1 MIKTCQVV
9 KARRRGSLQIQLDS
23 ASIAQVILQIIIVM
37 ILKITVT
44 MASRDNHGCFSS
56 LPQGV
61 KVCQKRKILPNCR
74 WKIIKI
80 QSCPKLAV
88 KLFSSIR
95 PRSDRIWHFAT
106 EWGCQRESIGN
117 VDDDDPRSG
126 IGLVLI
132 TDVTEQRLEYPSL
145 GAGLRS
151 NSGLASGS
159 GLGHRSRITDSYRSN
174 HTLAPDPA
182 NCFNLPLKIHWTW
195 SRLAGGIYW
204 KVS

>member
-1 MIKTCQVV
+1 MQRSC
-9 KARRRGSLQIQLDS
+9 RSSLWLSWKSVWLWCIF
-23 ASIAQVILQIIIVM
+23 
-37 ILKITVT
+37 
-44 MASRDNHGCFSS
+44 ASRDPYGCFSS

-74 WKIIKI
+74 WEKIKI
-80 QSCPKLAV
+80 QSSKAV
-88 KLFSSIR
+88 LNLLSSCFHL
-95 PRSDRIWHFAT
+95 SDLGPIEFDILQST
-106 EWGCQRESIGN
+106 KDVKESIGN

>member
-1 MIKTCQVV
+1 MPEKENPSKLQVR
-9 KARRRGSLQIQLDS
+9 KNKNPKLSLNLLSSCFHLSDLGPIEFD
-23 ASIAQVILQIIIVM
+23 ILQ
-37 ILKITVT
+37 LNE
-44 MASRDNHGCFSS
+44 D
-56 LPQGV
+56 V
-61 KVCQKRKILPNCR
+61 K
-74 WKIIKI
+74 
-80 QSCPKLAV
+80 
-88 KLFSSIR
+88 
-95 PRSDRIWHFAT
+95 
-106 EWGCQRESIGN
+106 ESIGN

-182 NCFNLPLKIHWTW
+182 NCFNLPLKIHWT
-195 SRLAGGIYW
+195 
-204 KVS
+204 